1 LSQLSRTFR
10 LFVIGVAVGFL
21 LLIGGFGI
29 SRALAA
35 GKVLGDVRVAGVQLG
50 GLTPTEATAALEVLE
65 TELLAIPVKF
75 VVNGEEPALEPIRVG
90 FVLDKAAIVED
101 AMSYGREGDI
111 SAQFRWWLS
120 QFVGGE
126 QITLQG
132 DIDAEATAGVLHE
145 WSELY
150 VSDPPFPGAVEIEGT
165 QPVPRYP
172 RTGRQIDPDTAP
184 DLILGALL
192 RELPNPATLPIVV
205 KEPRLTEA
213 DVDAAVSRARL
224 WLSAPVTLRDRLSD
238 TSITFSVQDLA
249 AAFRST
255 VDNDELVLGFDPES
269 VEKTLA
275 SFRSALEVPPVDAR
289 FEIEGDEIRIVPGRP
304 GTLIDPVATAGA
316 LEAAAASSTRTG
328 VLPFED
334 GAQPKVTTE
343 DLEALGIRH
352 LVSSFTTYHDCC
364 GNRVTNIHLF
374 ADTID
379 GAIVLPGESLE
390 LNEYVGQRTTE
401 KGYLM
406 DGTIVGGEL
415 VATVG
420 GGVSQFATT
429 FYNAVYWGGYEDVT
443 HTPHSF
449 YFSRYPE
456 GIEATISWP
465 LPKLEFRNDSEAAIL
480 IDTQYTDTS
489 ITVRFFGDN
498 DARVVVGD
506 QRNGST
512 NIEIVSEGGSNARR
526 VSAEVSGRFNFTEPT
541 TEYRANPEL
550 DPEEQDQVQRPAP
563 GWTVIVTRTIEQ
575 AGEVRVNE
583 WTVRYSPKREIIEV
597 HPCMMP
603 DTEETCPTTT
613 TSSTTTTS
621 TTTSSTTTTSGS

>member
-1 LSQLSRTFR
+1 MSQLSRTLR

-50 GLTPTEATAALEVLE
+50 GLTAAEATDTLEALEA
-65 TELLAIPVKF
+65 ELLAIPVKF

-90 FVLDKAAIVED
+90 FALDADAIVED
-101 AMSYGREGDI
+101 AMSYGRDGDI

-120 QFVGGE
+120 HFVGSEDVG
-126 QITLQG
+126 LQG
-132 DIDAEATAGVLHE
+132 EIDPEATAEVIAE
-145 WSELY
+145 WNSVF
-150 VSDPPFPGAVEIEGT
+150 VSDPPFPGAVVVEET

-172 RTGRQIDPDTAP
+172 KTGRHIDPDTAP
-184 DLILGALL
+184 DLILGVLL
-192 RELPNPATLPIVV
+192 RKLPNPTSLPVIV

-224 WLSAPVTLRDRLSD
+224 WLSAPVTLRDQPSD
-238 TSITFSVQDLA
+238 TSVTFSVEDLA
-249 AAFRST
+249 DAFRST
-255 VDNDELVLGFDPES
+255 VDDDGLVLGFDPDA
-269 VEKTLA
+269 VEKTLERA
-275 SFRSALEVPPVDAR
+275 RSALEMPPVDAR

-304 GTLIDPVATAGA
+304 GTLIDPVATAEA
-316 LEAAAASSTRTG
+316 LETAAASSTRTG
-328 VLPFED
+328 VLPFEY
-334 GAQPKVTTE
+334 GAQPEVTTE
-343 DLEALGIRH
+343 ALEALGIRH

-379 GAIVLPGESLE
+379 DAIVLPGESLE
-390 LNEYVGQRTTE
+390 LNEYVGERTTE

-406 DGTIVGGEL
+406 DGTIVQGEL

-429 FYNAVYWGGYEDVT
+429 FYNAVFWGGYEDVT

-498 DARVVVGD
+498 DGRIVVGE
-506 QRNGST
+506 QVNGST
-512 NIEIVSEGGSNARR
+512 NLEVVAEGGPNARR

-541 TEYRANPEL
+541 IEYRENPEL
-550 DPEEQDQVQRPAP
+550 APDEQEQIQKPAP

-575 AGEVRVNE
+575 ARDVRIDE

-613 TSSTTTTS
+613 TSSTSTTS
-621 TTTSSTTTTSGS
+621 TTTTTSEP